1 MRRRRSDVHRAWS
14 YYEGETLK
22 KKIERGP
29 LPIDEVLNIS
39 VQIAQ
44 GLSKAHEA
52 GIVHRDIKPANVIV
66 TKDGVAKILDFG
78 LAKGSGRTLLTKS
91 GTTLG
96 TVAYMSPEQA
106 RAEDVDGR
114 SDIWSLGV
122 VLYEMTTGRL
132 PFSSAYEQALVYC
145 ILNEQP
151 APLGSLRI
159 DTPPELERVVNKT
172 LQKDPEKRYQRMDEL
187 LS

>member
-1 MRRRRSDVHRAWS
+1 V
-14 YYEGETLK
+14 
-22 KKIERGP
+22 KI
-29 LPIDEVLNIS
+29 V
-39 VQIAQ
+39 
-44 GLSKAHEA
+44 
-52 GIVHRDIKPANVIV
+52 
-66 TKDGVAKILDFG
+66 DFG
-78 LAKGSGRTLLTKS
+78 LAKLSGRTLLTRA

-96 TVAYMSPEQA
+96 TAAYMSPEQA

-159 DTPPELERVVNKT
+159 DAPPEMERVVNKA
-172 LQKDPEKRYQRMDEL
+172 LQKDPGNRYHGWTSCFMTRLHSDGAGRNYAAHGGDRWFHR
-187 LS
+187 SPCFHSST